1 MAGGR
6 YIARDLR
13 RGSTEAERALWEGL
27 RDRRLQGLKFVRQ
40 FTVGPFVA
48 DFCCRDRR
56 LIVEVDGEV
65 HANPQQAARDGERDA
80 YLRGQNYLILR
91 FTNAE
96 VLDDLNAVL
105 RRIATAV
112 TEDPCPWL
120 RLKRIQ

>member
-1 MAGGR
+1 
-6 YIARDLR
+6 
-13 RGSTEAERALWEGL
+13 
-27 RDRRLQGLKFVRQ
+27 LKFVRQ